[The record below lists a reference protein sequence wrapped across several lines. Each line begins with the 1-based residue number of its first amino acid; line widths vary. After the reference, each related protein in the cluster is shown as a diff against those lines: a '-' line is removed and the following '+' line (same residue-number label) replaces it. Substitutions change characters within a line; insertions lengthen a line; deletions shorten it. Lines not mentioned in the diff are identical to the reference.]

1 MLEGGIRVPM
11 IVSWPGELGRRQVD
25 DTPVYTSDWTATFL
39 ELGGAA
45 PDPAYAPDGT
55 SLVPHLFEGADV
67 PERDLFWRTRTGRA
81 LRRGNLKYVRLD
93 GTDRLY
99 DLQADVRE
107 QANLAAK
114 RPGDLA
120 TLRAAWEQVDATLLP
135 YPAA

>member
-1 MLEGGIRVPM
+1 M
-11 IVSWPGELGRRQVD
+11 
-25 DTPVYTSDWTATFL
+25 
-39 ELGGAA
+39 
-45 PDPAYAPDGT
+45 
-55 SLVPHLFEGADV
+55 PHLFEGEDV

-99 DLQADVRE
+99 DLEADVRE

-120 TLRAAWEQVDATLLP
+120 TLRTAWESVNQTLLP

>member
-1 MLEGGIRVPM
+1 M
-11 IVSWPGELGRRQVD
+11 
-25 DTPVYTSDWTATFL
+25 
-39 ELGGAA
+39 
-45 PDPAYAPDGT
+45 
-55 SLVPHLFEGADV
+55 PHLFEGAGV

-99 DLQADVRE
+99 DLEADVRE

-120 TLRAAWEQVDATLLP
+120 TLRAAWEQVNGTLLP
-135 YPAA
+135 YPA